1 MNSFF
6 KKGIFVFLIAIAGF
20 LSSVDFSNA
29 QTPDCDIVSANF
41 RPIGVINNYNEDYP
55 PTVYLDVR
63 TTDCDNVATS
73 LKFVFYTV
81 EVDDPGFTERPLH
94 QTILTVNSAATT
106 NPLGVNGLWSK
117 TSDFSMPISLGEKG
131 SLSDNIGGCLMFAGY
146 DDNTE
151 DEPVFIIP
159 LLNNLFS
166 ESNPPDCLIYLKI
179 YQYVGGPNAVNE
191 LIYSLG
197 APNNPQLVY
206 SCDGDCYTNN
216 FFVTGD
222 FCFGPND
229 PQNIN
234 NGLVEYLGSCPL
246 QTSTISITS
255 FGDGLGNNGPTTTE
269 YSTEPLAP
277 LPGFTG
283 DPNLGQWLESLFTI
297 LIVIAGI
304 LALIMIIV
312 GGITYITSESFGGK
326 GQGKAYIINAIIGLV
341 LALGA
346 WVILNTINPNL
357 AEDLNLNI
365 PNQLLTVDQ
374 GSFSEFEDEL
384 VNGQSFVLAGTFDT
398 PQTSPGLS
406 QFLDNIN
413 QGNQI
418 TSIAV
423 NTSSNSMVIAS
434 NDGANVTIPVTGLGL
449 NGVSEE
455 GQGVEGDK
463 KTPKGSWQI
472 TSDIRISQNQNDAQT
487 PAIGNFNM
495 GPAFIGTNISTPSGT
510 IRGIGIHGNKNNTP
524 GATMGCVRIKNDD
537 VLALARK
544 IVPGVTLT
552 IN

>member
-1 MNSFF
+1 MKIFIKNLLTIFF
-6 KKGIFVFLIAIAGF
+6 LTVGFFLFSGS
-20 LSSVDFSNA
+20 SSVEA
-29 QTPDCDIVSANF
+29 CQIVSAAT
-41 RPIGVINNYNEDYP
+41 RPNGIINNYSDVTGGRP
-55 PTVYLDVR
+55 FVYLDVR
-63 TTDCDNVATS
+63 TQNCNTSPSQILEVNFFAEPITAFPIDHIQTIKVEIGSGGTLSSQSNFRTS
-73 LKFVFYTV
+73 L
-81 EVDDPGFTERPLH
+81 
-94 QTILTVNSAATT
+94 
-106 NPLGVNGLWSK
+106 
-117 TSDFSMPISLGEKG
+117 SDFSIPIYLGEKG
-131 SLSDNIGGCLMFAGY
+131 NGSDSGY
-146 DDNTE
+146 NYCRLNGTINSTCKIF
-151 DEPVFIIP
+151 VQI
-159 LLNNLFS
+159 LNLNNGAN
-166 ESNPPDCLIYLKI
+166 SNP
-179 YQYVGGPNAVNE
+179 
-191 LIYSLG
+191 IYSLG
-197 APNNPQLVY
+197 QLGGPFPLTYTCQNFCDVSWQLGCPVGAGIAPDPLPYGVPNICSTDTATQN
-206 SCDGDCYTNN
+206 
-216 FFVTGD
+216 VTGEVPSSGS
-222 FCFGPND
+222 GP
-229 PQNIN
+229 
-234 NGLVEYLGSCPL
+234 SA
-246 QTSTISITS
+246 
-255 FGDGLGNNGPTTTE
+255 TE